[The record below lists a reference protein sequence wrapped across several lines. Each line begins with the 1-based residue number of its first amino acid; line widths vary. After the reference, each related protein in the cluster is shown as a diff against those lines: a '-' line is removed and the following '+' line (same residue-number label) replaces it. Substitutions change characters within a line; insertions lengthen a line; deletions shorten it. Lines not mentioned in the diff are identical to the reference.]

1 MSGGGVGSP
10 VIILNIP
17 RMYISL
23 VRVVV
28 FDPKDLNQYDNYGG
42 TRMTKTK
49 MNHSDSYSLRL
60 LMIVIISV
68 ELMGR

>member
-1 MSGGGVGSP
+1 
-10 VIILNIP
+10 
-17 RMYISL
+17 MYISL